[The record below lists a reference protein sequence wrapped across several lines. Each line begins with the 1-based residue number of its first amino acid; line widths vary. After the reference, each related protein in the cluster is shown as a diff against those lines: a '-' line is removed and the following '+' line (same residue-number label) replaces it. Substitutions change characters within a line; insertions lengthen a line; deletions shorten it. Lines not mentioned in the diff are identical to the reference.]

1 MQLIN
6 AIFELRDTE
15 LSFHSDLRFMLD
27 VLRPL
32 TTQRATAELLFGGL
46 EEIDNFSESLYS
58 QLDQISKI
66 ESRTDQCMKL
76 YKLFLDQLMTLRE
89 VYAPYCARQSQGT
102 GQISFFSHLEISF
115 RQKCELL
122 PNFCKILSLSESKLA
137 FR

>member
-46 EEIDNFSESLYS
+46 DEIDNFSESLYS

-102 GQISFFSHLEISF
+102 GQISCFIVFS
-115 RQKCELL
+115 
-122 PNFCKILSLSESKLA
+122 
-137 FR
+137 

>member
-32 TTQRATAELLFGGL
+32 TTQRTTAELLFGGL
-46 EEIDNFSESLYS
+46 DEIDNFSESLYS

-102 GQISFFSHLEISF
+102 GQISFLSFFDILGISDQNYLEVTF
-115 RQKCELL
+115 W
-122 PNFCKILSLSESKLA
+122 
-137 FR
+137 

>member
-32 TTQRATAELLFGGL
+32 TSQRLNELLFGGL
-46 EEIDNFSESLYS
+46 DEIDNFSESLYN
-58 QLDQISKI
+58 QLDQISKV
-66 ESRTDQCMKL
+66 ESRTEQCMKL

-89 VYAPYCARQSQGT
+89 VYAPYCARQSQGI
-102 GQISFFSHLEISF
+102 G
-115 RQKCELL
+115 R
-122 PNFCKILSLSESKLA
+122 N
-137 FR
+137 